1 MSDQAD
7 NEQVDSPPPEM
18 TGAELRDRLERGDDV
33 QLVDVRADHEWDA
46 GRIGGATHIEL
57 NEVADR
63 AEELDRSRP
72 VVLYCRGGTRSEMAR
87 DALRDAGFDAHKL
100 TGGIVDWADED
111 APLEPKGGYVAESGR
126 AAAEL
131 QARQRSA

>member
-7 NEQVDSPPPEM
+7 NDPVASAPPEIS
-18 TGAELRDRLERGDDV
+18 GAELRGRLERGDEV

-46 GRIGGATHIEL
+46 GRISGATHIEL
-57 NEVADR
+57 NEIAER
-63 AEELDRSRP
+63 AGELDRDRP

-100 TGGIVDWADED
+100 SGGIVAWADEG
-111 APLEPKGGYVAESGR
+111 AALEPSEGYVAESGR

-131 QARQRSA
+131 QARNRSA

>member
-1 MSDQAD
+1 LSDQAD

-18 TGAELRDRLERGDDV
+18 TGAELRERLGQGDDI

-46 GRIGGATHIEL
+46 GRIEGAAHIEL
-57 NEVADR
+57 NEIADR
-63 AEELDRSRP
+63 AEELDRDRP

-100 TGGIVDWADED
+100 TGGIVDWADEN
-111 APLEPKGGYVAESGR
+111 APLEPQDGYVAESGR

>member
-1 MSDQAD
+1 LSGQAD

-18 TGAELRDRLERGDDV
+18 TGAELRERLAAGDEV

-46 GRIGGATHIEL
+46 GRIEGATHIEL
-57 NEVADR
+57 NEIAAR
-63 AEELDRSRP
+63 AEELDREVP

-87 DALRDAGFDAHKL
+87 DALREAGFDAHKL
-100 TGGIVDWADED
+100 TGGIVDWADEE
-111 APLEPKGGYVAESGR
+111 APLEPEDGYVAESGR

-131 QARQRSA
+131 QARQRTD

>member
-7 NEQVDSPPPEM
+7 NEPVESPPPEIS
-18 TGAELRDRLERGDDV
+18 GAELRERLERGDDL
-33 QLVDVRADHEWDA
+33 QLVDVRADHEWEA
-46 GRIGGATHIEL
+46 GRISGATHIEL
-57 NEVADR
+57 NEIAER
-63 AEELDRSRP
+63 SEELDHGRP

-100 TGGIVDWADED
+100 TGGIVSWDDEG
-111 APLEPKGGYVAESGR
+111 AKLEPESGYVAESGR